1 MDNYWEREDKI
12 DVIVWRLFDFKL
24 ISSRRDI
31 KLFKHILHSL
41 TDKELDRW
49 ISKLREVAINKRRR
63 LSDEMQNTK
72 P

>member
-1 MDNYWEREDKI
+1 MDNYWKREDKI

-31 KLFKHILHSL
+31 KLFKEILRSL

-49 ISKLREVAINKRRR
+49 VSKLREVAINKRRR